1 MTEATHTVN
10 VTAATFQKE
19 VVERSRKTPV
29 LIDFWATWCGPCK
42 TLGPLLERLA
52 KEANGAWVL
61 AKIDTDREPDLAQAF
76 QIQSIPAVMA
86 VKDGRI
92 VDGFTGALP
101 ERELRRFL
109 ETLVGDKQMDPLAIA
124 KEMEAA
130 GEHEQALALL
140 REILKEMPEHEEA
153 RVLLGTM
160 LCNAGRQAE
169 AQSVYDKLSEAARE
183 KEPARALAAQLA
195 LAKQASELGTAA
207 AALARDP
214 NDIGAQIQQARGMI
228 GAKREEQGLAQ
239 LLEIVKAHPGEHGTA
254 AKQAMLE
261 AFGALG
267 ADHPLT
273 VKFRY
278 QLQMVLL
285 V

>member
-1 MTEATHTVN
+1 MTEAPHAVD

-29 LIDFWATWCGPCK
+29 LIDFWAPWCGPCK

-61 AKIDTDREPDLAQAF
+61 AKVDTDREPRLAQAF

-130 GEHEQALALL
+130 GEHEQAYALL
-140 REILKEMPEHEEA
+140 REILTEMPEHDEA
-153 RVLLGTM
+153 RVLLGSM

-169 AQSVYDKLSEAARE
+169 AQSVYDKLSEEARE
-183 KEPARALAAQLA
+183 KAPAKALAAQLA

-214 NDIGAQIQQARGMI
+214 NDVGARIQHARGLI
-228 GAKREEQGLAQ
+228 GAKREEEGLAA
-239 LLEIVKAHPGEHGTA
+239 LLEVVKAHAGEHGKA

-267 ADHPLT
+267 SDHPLT
-273 VKFRY
+273 VRFRY

>member
-1 MTEATHTVN
+1 MTDSPHILD

-52 KEANGAWVL
+52 KEANGSWVL
-61 AKIDTDREPDLAQAF
+61 AKVDTDREPELAQAF
-76 QIQSIPAVMA
+76 QIQSIPSVMA

-101 ERELRRFL
+101 ERDLRRFL
-109 ETLVGDKQMDPLAIA
+109 EVLVGDKQMDPLAIA
-124 KEMEAA
+124 KEMEEA
-130 GEHEQALALL
+130 GELEQALALL
-140 REILKEMPEHEEA
+140 REILTEMPEHEEA
-153 RVLLGTM
+153 RVLLGSM
-160 LCNAGRQAE
+160 LCNAGRHAE
-169 AQSVYDKLSEAARE
+169 AQSVYDKLSEQARE
-183 KEPARALAAQLA
+183 KAPAKALAAQLA
-195 LAKQASELGTAA
+195 LAKQASEIDSAA
-207 AALARDP
+207 AALQRDP
-214 NDIGAQIQQARGMI
+214 NDVGARIQHARGLI
-228 GAKREEQGLAQ
+228 GAKREEEGLGV
-239 LLEIVKAHPGEHGTA
+239 LLEIVKAHPGPHGTA
-254 AKQAMLE
+254 AKQALIE

-273 VKFRY
+273 VRFRY